1 MNYHPLSEFIARIA
15 PIAANHLWQSTL
27 FALLA
32 AALVLATRKDQA
44 RIRFVIW
51 LAASLKFLVPFSF
64 LIALGTHLARPHM
77 LAPTSFYSPAL
88 NSTVQQIS
96 QPFAAPSAAA
106 ATPAAPAFTSLFA
119 LLPQAFAIIWLIGF
133 AAVLI
138 RWAIRWKR
146 ISLAARATRAVNQG
160 REVDALRSLEPTLG
174 IRNPIPFV
182 LSNAS
187 SEPGVIGIL
196 RPILIWPEGISGHL
210 QQEHLHSI
218 LAHEIWHVRRRDNLW
233 AAVHMFV
240 EAVFWFHPL
249 IWWLGARLVEERERA
264 CDEAVLDLGNEPAVY
279 AESILKTC
287 RYCVEYPMPCVSGVT
302 GSNLKKRILQIMT
315 HQVADKL
322 TLPRKLLLAS
332 VAVAAIAAPIT
343 LGLLNAAPVRAQSPE
358 AEMTPYEL
366 ASLTPNH
373 SDNNISRV
381 MITPEGF
388 TDTNASVK
396 SLITFAYNIQEHQLS
411 GGPSW
416 IDTEK
421 YDLVLKSTAA
431 SPQQGSM
438 PDPKLESQVRLAVQ
452 HVLADR
458 FHLTLTQQDQDMA
471 TYALTVAPGG
481 SKLIEAAEEPAA
493 PSADGPGHPHIVTSK
508 AMMKNGAGQMSLTGP
523 TSAIA
528 DMLSGP
534 LGRTVVDKT
543 GLKGNYD
550 VMLNWQPGPDKA
562 NSIASAVQDQLGL
575 QLVPQQSQGKV
586 FVIDR
591 VEMP

>member
-1 MNYHPLSEFIARIA
+1 MTYHPLSEFVVRVA
-15 PIAANHLWQSTL
+15 PLAANHLWQSTL

-44 RIRFVIW
+44 RIRFAIW
-51 LAASLKFLVPFSF
+51 LVASLKFLVPF
-64 LIALGTHLARPHM
+64 ALLVAFGTHLARPHM
-77 LAPTSFYSPAL
+77 LAPTSFYSPTL
-88 NSTVQQIS
+88 YSTVQQIS
-96 QPFAAPSAAA
+96 QPFASKSTQPAQ
-106 ATPAAPAFTSLFA
+106 PAAPALSSLPT
-119 LLPQAFAIIWLIGF
+119 LLPAILFTVWLSGF

-138 RWAIRWKR
+138 RWAIRWRR
-146 ISLAARATRAVNQG
+146 ISLATRVAKPASQG
-160 REVDALRSLEPTLG
+160 REVDALRSLEPALG

-182 LSNAS
+182 LSSAS

-210 QQEHLHSI
+210 QQAHLHSI
-218 LAHEIWHVRRRDNLW
+218 LVHEIWHVRRRDNLW

-249 IWWLGARLVEERERA
+249 IWWLGARLVDERERA

-315 HQVADKL
+315 HQAADKL
-322 TLPRKLLLAS
+322 TLSRKLLLAS
-332 VAVAAIAAPIT
+332 VAVATIAAPVT
-343 LGLLNAAPVRAQSPE
+343 LGLLNAPAVRAQSPQ

-366 ASLTPNH
+366 VSLTPNH
-373 SDNNISRV
+373 SDTKTFRV
-381 MITPEGF
+381 MITPDRF

-416 IDTEK
+416 IETEK
-421 YDLVLKSTAA
+421 YDLVLKSNAPPTQ
-431 SPQQGSM
+431 PGPM
-438 PDPKLESQVRLAVQ
+438 PDANLESQIRLAVQ

-458 FHLTLTQQDQDMA
+458 FHLTLTQQDQVGT
-471 TYALTVAPGG
+471 TYALTIAPGG
-481 SKLIEAAEEPAA
+481 PKLIESAEEPA
-493 PSADGPGHPHIVTSK
+493 PPVDGPGHPHIVTSN
-508 AMMKNGAGQMSLTGP
+508 AVFKNGAGQMSLTGP
-523 TSAIA
+523 TSVIA
-528 DMLSGP
+528 DMLSAP

-543 GLKGNYD
+543 GLKGNYE
-550 VMLNWQPGPDKA
+550 VMLSWQPGPDQA
-562 NSIASAVQDQLGL
+562 NAIASAVQDQLGL
-575 QLVPQQSQGKV
+575 QLIPQQAQGKV

>member
-1 MNYHPLSEFIARIA
+1 MTYHSLSEFVVRAA
-15 PIAANHLWQSTL
+15 PLAANHLWQSTL

-32 AALVLATRKDQA
+32 AVLVLATRKDQA
-44 RIRFVIW
+44 RIRFAIW
-51 LAASLKFLVPFSF
+51 LVASLKFLVPFS
-64 LIALGTHLARPHM
+64 LLVALGTHFARPHM

-88 NSTVQQIS
+88 YSTVQQIS
-96 QPFAAPSAAA
+96 QPFAAAPAPPATS
-106 ATPAAPAFTSLFA
+106 ATPAFSSLLAMLPAILFTV
-119 LLPQAFAIIWLIGF
+119 WLSGF
-133 AAVLI
+133 LAVLI
-138 RWAIRWKR
+138 RWAIRWRR
-146 ISLAARATRAVNQG
+146 ISLTTRVTTPVSQG
-160 REVDALRSLEPTLG
+160 REVDALRSLEPALG

-182 LSNAS
+182 LSSAS

-210 QQEHLHSI
+210 QQAHLHSI
-218 LAHEIWHVRRRDNLW
+218 LVHEIWHVRRRDNLW

-249 IWWLGARLVEERERA
+249 IWWLGARLVDERERA

-315 HQVADKL
+315 HQAADKL

-332 VAVAAIAAPIT
+332 VAVATIAAPVT
-343 LGLLNAAPVRAQSPE
+343 LGLLNAPAVRAQSPQ

-373 SDNNISRV
+373 SGNNISRI

-416 IDTEK
+416 IETEK
-421 YDLVLKSTAA
+421 YDLVLKSNAPPTQ
-431 SPQQGSM
+431 PGTM
-438 PDPKLESQVRLAVQ
+438 PDANLESQIRLAVQ

-458 FHLTLTQQDQDMA
+458 FHLTLTQQDQSRDH
-471 TYALTVAPGG
+471 L
-481 SKLIEAAEEPAA
+481 
-493 PSADGPGHPHIVTSK
+493 
-508 AMMKNGAGQMSLTGP
+508 
-523 TSAIA
+523 
-528 DMLSGP
+528 
-534 LGRTVVDKT
+534 
-543 GLKGNYD
+543 
-550 VMLNWQPGPDKA
+550 
-562 NSIASAVQDQLGL
+562 
-575 QLVPQQSQGKV
+575 
-586 FVIDR
+586 
-591 VEMP
+591 